1 MKTIF
6 IGIPKQEEQNISLIE
21 LADGKFLLPEWIE
34 YIQDSIHNLPQIE
47 S

>member
-6 IGIPKQEEQNISLIE
+6 IGIPKHEEQNISLIE